1 MTTTEEKKEVLSEPI
16 ATETT
21 PTSPIPPKK
30 SKKKG
35 ILLGLFIGALC
46 LFLAVSVTIGGIL
59 TFILLNKWF
68 SVPPVS
74 RPAAQKLE
82 IINPDEL
89 PSWVTVDL
97 LTLDG
102 ASRTGEPLE
111 ELNAIAVHYV
121 ANPGTTAKNNR
132 DYFEGPD
139 SDTSSHFIVGL
150 EGEVIQC
157 IPLNEKSCA
166 TNERNRDTISIEV
179 CHPDATG
186 EFSPVTRQ
194 SLVRLLAYL
203 CQRYGLDADTQMIRH
218 YDVTGKLCPLY
229 YVQNEEAW
237 FALKADVAA
246 WKEPDYE

>member
-1 MTTTEEKKEVLSEPI
+1 MTTTEEKQEVGVEPI
-16 ATETT
+16 ATET
-21 PTSPIPPKK
+21 PPASSIPPKK
-30 SKKKG
+30 SKLKG

-46 LFLAVSVTIGGIL
+46 LFLFFSVTIGGIL
-59 TFILLNKWF
+59 TFIVLKKWF
-68 SVPPVS
+68 SKAPES
-74 RPAAQKLE
+74 RPVVQETEK
-82 IINPDEL
+82 INPDEL

-121 ANPGTTAKNNR
+121 ANPGTSAKNNR
-132 DYFEGPD
+132 DYFEGPN
-139 SDTSSHFIVGL
+139 SDTSAHFIVGL

-194 SLVRLLAYL
+194 SLVRLLSYL
-203 CQRYGLDADTQMIRH
+203 CQRYGLDAEAQIIRH

-237 FALKADVAA
+237 LALKADVAH
-246 WKEPDYE
+246 WKESDYE